1 MTKTY
6 TVFYSWQS
14 DTKDGSRK
22 IMKRIDRQEYDDLM
36 NYLQPI
42 FRKIWEHENEERNKV
57 GKTLDA
63 FQFGFPIYDCIHY
76 KTENCDEDFYIIY
89 NTGFL
94 KTISHQII
102 LAQQQ
107 CPEKFG
113 TGNADDVIDALYSVS
128 GYNAFGDK
136 NAYLDYLIDYNCCYV
151 VYKNKGTFGDV
162 LKIDL
167 LRRILP
173 NKKVPSKSDFV
184 GGLLHVLK
192 HFSVEGKNLA
202 TSNDINNVFDVRH
215 IIYLIAMAFRLKKQC
230 DKDDLIYEAFQNL
243 DKGKMH
249 VSFYKEKVANVYYL
263 KTYFK
268 DRKKHDIQKTL

>member
-1 MTKTY
+1 
-6 TVFYSWQS
+6 
-14 DTKDGSRK
+14 
-22 IMKRIDRQEYDDLM
+22 MKRIDRQEYDDLM
-36 NYLQPI
+36 NYLQPT
-42 FRKIWEHENEERNKV
+42 FRKIWEHENEERHKR
-57 GKTLDA
+57 GESLDA
-63 FQFGFPIYDCIHY
+63 FQFGFPINEICHY
-76 KTENCDEDFYIIY
+76 QTGDEGEDFYIIY

-151 VYKNKGTFGDV
+151 VYKNNGSFSDV

-173 NKKVPSKSDFV
+173 NKKVPLKSDFV

-192 HFSVEGKNLA
+192 HFSVKGKNLA
-202 TSNDINNVFDVRH
+202 TGNDVNNVFDVRH

-230 DKDDLIYEAFQNL
+230 DKDHCIYEAFQNL
-243 DKGKMH
+243 DKGNMH
-249 VSFYKEKVANVYYL
+249 ASFYKEEVANVYYL

-268 DRKKHDIQKTL
+268 DRKKHDFQKTI

>member
-1 MTKTY
+1 MALWVEKEAW
-6 TVFYSWQS
+6 VFVG
-14 DTKDGSRK
+14 KR
-22 IMKRIDRQEYDDLM
+22 MKRIYRQEYDDLM

-63 FQFGFPIYDCIHY
+63 FQFGFSIYDCIHY
-76 KTENCDEDFYIIY
+76 KTENCDEEFYIIY

-151 VYKNKGTFGDV
+151 VYKNNGLFGDV

-202 TSNDINNVFDVRH
+202 TGNDINNVFDVGH

-230 DKDDLIYEAFQNL
+230 DKDNLIYEAFQNL
-243 DKGKMH
+243 DNGKMH

-268 DRKKHDIQKTL
+268 DRKNHDIQKTI

>member
-1 MTKTY
+1 MYRHSQKCLYKGLCPKLSTN
-6 TVFYSWQS
+6 
-14 DTKDGSRK
+14 GK
-22 IMKRIDRQEYDDLM
+22 IMKRIDRQEYDNLM
-36 NYLQPI
+36 KYLQPI
-42 FRKIWEHENEERNKV
+42 FRKIWEHENEQRNKV
-57 GKTLDA
+57 GKALDV
-63 FQFGFPIYDCIHY
+63 FQFGFPICNCIHY
-76 KTENCDEDFYIIY
+76 KTENYDEDFYVIY

-94 KTISHQII
+94 KTISQQII

-107 CPEKFG
+107 YPEKFG
-113 TGNADDVIDALYSVS
+113 IGNADDVIDALYSVS
-128 GYNAFGDK
+128 GYIAFGDK

-151 VYKNKGTFGDV
+151 VYKNNGLFSDV

-202 TSNDINNVFDVRH
+202 TGNDVNNVFDIRH
-215 IIYLIAMAFRLKKQC
+215 IIYLIAMAFSLKKQC
-230 DKDDLIYEAFQNL
+230 NKDYRIYEAFQKLN
-243 DKGKMH
+243 KGMMRA
-249 VSFYKEKVANVYYL
+249 SFYKEEVANVYYL

-268 DRKKHDIQKTL
+268 DRKRP

>member
-1 MTKTY
+1 MSKTY

-22 IMKRIDRQEYDDLM
+22 IMKRINRQEYDDLM

-94 KTISHQII
+94 RTISHQII

-151 VYKNKGTFGDV
+151 VYKNKGAFGDV

>member
-1 MTKTY
+1 MDTILPSLALWVEEKAW
-6 TVFYSWQS
+6 VFVG
-14 DTKDGSRK
+14 KR
-22 IMKRIDRQEYDDLM
+22 MKRIDRQEYDDLM
-36 NYLQPI
+36 NYLWPI

-63 FQFGFPIYDCIHY
+63 FQFGFSIYDCIHY
-76 KTENCDEDFYIIY
+76 KTENCDEEFYIIY

-94 KTISHQII
+94 RTISHQII

-113 TGNADDVIDALYSVS
+113 TGNADDVIDALYNVS

-151 VYKNKGTFGDV
+151 VYTNRGAFGDV

-173 NKKVPSKSDFV
+173 NKKVPSKNDFV

-192 HFSVEGKNLA
+192 HFSVKGKNLV
-202 TSNDINNVFDVRH
+202 TGNDINNVFDIRH

-230 DKDDLIYEAFQNL
+230 DKDHSVYEAFQNL
-243 DKGKMH
+243 DKGMMH
-249 VSFYKEKVANVYYL
+249 VSFYKEEVANVYYL

-268 DRKKHDIQKTL
+268 DRKKHDI

>member
-1 MTKTY
+1 MALWVEKETW
-6 TVFYSWQS
+6 VFV
-14 DTKDGSRK
+14 GK

-36 NYLQPI
+36 NYLQQI
-42 FRKIWEHENEERNKV
+42 FQKIWEHENEERNKV

-63 FQFGFPIYDCIHY
+63 FQFGFPISNCIHY

-94 KTISHQII
+94 KMISHQII

-107 CPEKFG
+107 YPEKFG

-151 VYKNKGTFGDV
+151 VYKNKGLFGDV

-202 TSNDINNVFDVRH
+202 TGNDINNVFDVGH

-243 DKGKMH
+243 DNGKMH

-268 DRKKHDIQKTL
+268 DRKKHDI